1 MKASVIYRYSWL
13 YEACIFVRYRQHYR
27 DRCRALAELIPAN
40 SSVVD
45 VCCGPAT
52 LYFDHLRK
60 KNVQYTGLDINAG
73 FVRRLAVRR
82 VKGVLWDMHS
92 AESLPRADYL
102 VMQGSLYHFLP
113 DPKSIVD
120 RMLAAARC
128 QVIISEPVRNLAD
141 SKNPILRRVSQ
152 KLTDPGT
159 GDQVSRFNEQRFD
172 QFFELYRRAGRIEA
186 LYWIAGDREKV
197 CVLNAELGRS

>member
-73 FVRRLAVRR
+73 FVRRLAVRP
-82 VKGVLWDMHS
+82 VKRGLWDIPS
-92 AESLPRADYL
+92 AGSLTPTHFL
-102 VMQGSLYHFLP
+102 VMQGVLYHFFP
-113 DPKSIVD
+113 DP
-120 RMLAAARC
+120 
-128 QVIISEPVRNLAD
+128 
-141 SKNPILRRVSQ
+141 
-152 KLTDPGT
+152 
-159 GDQVSRFNEQRFD
+159 
-172 QFFELYRRAGRIEA
+172 
-186 LYWIAGDREKV
+186 
-197 CVLNAELGRS
+197 

>member
-60 KNVQYTGLDINAG
+60 KNVQYTGLGINAG
-73 FVRRLAVRR
+73 FWRGLAFPPL
-82 VKGVLWDMHS
+82 KGWPWGVHVS
-92 AESLPRADYL
+92 ASVTRAEY
-102 VMQGSLYHFLP
+102 
-113 DPKSIVD
+113 
-120 RMLAAARC
+120 
-128 QVIISEPVRNLAD
+128 
-141 SKNPILRRVSQ
+141 
-152 KLTDPGT
+152 
-159 GDQVSRFNEQRFD
+159 
-172 QFFELYRRAGRIEA
+172 
-186 LYWIAGDREKV
+186 
-197 CVLNAELGRS
+197 